1 MHKEFRKIIEID
13 EALCNGCGQCVPSC
27 AEGALAIVDGK
38 ARVVRDSFCDGL
50 GACLGECPTGALRI
64 VEREAEAFDEEAAL
78 AHVAAQGHGH
88 APAGGCPGAA
98 MAQHGPQAGGCPGR
112 AAMTLT
118 PATPAARTQAPD
130 SADAPS
136 SLLGH
141 WPVQIRLVQ
150 PDAPFLRGAELV
162 IAADCAAV
170 AHPDFHRR
178 FVGGNV
184 VLMGC
189 PKFDTDA
196 DYPGRLAALFARSG
210 VRGVTVVR
218 MEVPC
223 CAGLPAMVR
232 QGLAASGRTDL
243 PLREVVV
250 GRDGTILPAAPAP
263 GLARLAA
270 PLA

>member
-1 MHKEFRKIIEID
+1 MTREYRKIIEID
-13 EALCNGCGQCVPSC
+13 EELCNGCGQCVPSC

-64 VEREAEAFDEEAAL
+64 VEREAEPFDEAAAL
-78 AHVAAQGHGH
+78 AHVAAGGGAPAHGH
-88 APAGGCPGAA
+88 APGGGCPGAA
-98 MAQHGPQAGGCPGR
+98 AMSLRPGGGCPG
-112 AAMTLT
+112 AA
-118 PATPAARTQAPD
+118 PARLAPAA
-130 SADAPS
+130 SAGADDAPP

-141 WPVQIRLVQ
+141 WPVQIRLVP

-184 VLMGC
+184 VLLGC
-189 PKFDTDA
+189 PKFDGDA
-196 DYPGRLAALFARSG
+196 DYPRRLAELFARSG

-223 CAGLPAMVR
+223 CAGLPAAVR

-250 GRDGTILPAAPAP
+250 ARDGAILDRPSHPGPAP
-263 GLARLAA
+263 LVRVPA
-270 PLA
+270 

>member
-50 GACLGECPTGALRI
+50 GACMGECPTGALRI
-64 VEREAEAFDEEAAL
+64 VEREAEPFDEEAAL
-78 AHVAAQGHGH
+78 AHVAAQGGAPGHG
-88 APAGGCPGAA
+88 PAGGCPGAA
-98 MAQHGPQAGGCPGR
+98 MAQHAAPAGGCPGR

-118 PATPAARTQAPD
+118 PAPRAQAPGAD
-130 SADAPS
+130 DAPP

-189 PKFDTDA
+189 PKFDAEA
-196 DYPGRLAALFARSG
+196 DYPRRLAALFAHSG

-250 GRDGTILPAAPAP
+250 GRDGAILPEAPAP
-263 GLARLAA
+263 GLARLVA

>member
-1 MHKEFRKIIEID
+1 MYKEFRKIIEID

-50 GACLGECPTGALRI
+50 GACLGECPTGALRL

-78 AHVAAQGHGH
+78 ANLASQGRGP
-88 APAGGCPGAA
+88 APAGGCPGAV

-112 AAMTLT
+112 AAMTLV
-118 PATPAARTQAPD
+118 PGGRAQAPGAD
-130 SADAPS
+130 DAPP

-141 WPVQIRLVQ
+141 WPVQVRLVQ

-189 PKFDTDA
+189 PKFDADA
-196 DYPGRLAALFARSG
+196 DYPGRFAALFARSG
-210 VRGVTVVR
+210 VRSVTVVR

-243 PLREVVV
+243 PLREIVV
-250 GRDGTILPAAPAP
+250 GRNGTILPEAPAP
-263 GLARLAA
+263 GLARLVA
-270 PLA
+270 PPA